1 MALSLLPANKI
12 LVAWGSRVIE
22 IATFS
27 GEIKSKLLAFKRY
40 FERYWL
46 NIVIPEGFSVYGL
59 NHKTNNNAE
68 GLNRRLKT
76 NMNNRHRGFW
86 QFMELLNQHI
96 IVHTIQELQQLA
108 CNQPVRRDQRDYSA
122 IEKMSCFEKKLRDGV
137 WITERFLSTV
147 PYLFQN
153 FKAM

>member
-1 MALSLLPANKI
+1 MALCLLPANKI

-46 NIVIPEGFSVYGL
+46 NIVTPEGFSVYGL

-76 NMNNRHRGFW
+76 NMGNRHRGFW
-86 QFMELLNQHI
+86 QFMELLNRHV
-96 IVHTIQELQQLA
+96 IVHTIQ
-108 CNQPVRRDQRDYSA
+108 
-122 IEKMSCFEKKLRDGV
+122 
-137 WITERFLSTV
+137 
-147 PYLFQN
+147 
-153 FKAM
+153 

>member
-1 MALSLLPANKI
+1 MPLCLLPANKI
-12 LVAWGSRVIE
+12 SVAWGSRVIE

-46 NIVIPEGFSVYGL
+46 NIVTPEGFSVYGL

-76 NMNNRHRGFW
+76 NMGNRHRGFW
-86 QFMELLNQHI
+86 QFMELLNRHV
-96 IVHTIQELQQLA
+96 IVHTIQELQLLA
-108 CNQPVRRDQRDYSA
+108 CNQPVRRDQRD
-122 IEKMSCFEKKLRDGV
+122 
-137 WITERFLSTV
+137 
-147 PYLFQN
+147 
-153 FKAM
+153 

>member
-1 MALSLLPANKI
+1 MALCLLPANKI
-12 LVAWGSRVIE
+12 LVDWVSRVIE

-46 NIVIPEGFSVYGL
+46 NIVTPEGFSVYGW

-76 NMNNRHRGFW
+76 NMGNRYRGFW
-86 QFMELLNQHI
+86 HFMELLNQHV

-108 CNQPVRRDQRDYSA
+108 CNQPIRRDQRGYNA
-122 IEKMSCFEKKLRDGV
+122 IEKMRCFEKKL
-137 WITERFLSTV
+137 
-147 PYLFQN
+147 
-153 FKAM
+153 

>member
-1 MALSLLPANKI
+1 M
-12 LVAWGSRVIE
+12 
-22 IATFS
+22 T
-27 GEIKSKLLAFKRY
+27 
-40 FERYWL
+40 
-46 NIVIPEGFSVYGL
+46 PEGFRVYGL

-76 NMNNRHRGFW
+76 NMGNRHRGFW
-86 QFMELLNQHI
+86 QFMEMLNQHV

-108 CNQPVRRDQRDYSA
+108 CNQPVRRDQRDFNA
-122 IEKMSCFEKKLRDGV
+122 IEKMRCFEKKLRDGA
-137 WITERFLSTV
+137 WTTERFLSTV

>member
-12 LVAWGSRVIE
+12 LVDWGSRVIE

-46 NIVIPEGFSVYGL
+46 NIVIPKGFSVYGL

-76 NMNNRHRGFW
+76 NMGNRHRGIR
-86 QFMELLNQHI
+86 QFMELLIQHI

-108 CNQPVRRDQRDYSA
+108 CNQPVRRDQRDYNP
-122 IEKMSCFEKKLRDGV
+122 IEKMRCFEKKLRDGV
-137 WITERFLSTV
+137 WTTERFLSTV

-153 FKAM
+153 FKVM